1 MFGGDYDTSDC
12 TGMHDYIHAV
22 DLARGHLAALDA
34 LVNHDASFVV
44 NLGTGQGYSVLDVVR
59 SFEKAL
65 GKPAPYEIVARRSGD
80 IAQRFADPAAAD
92 KLPGWRA
99 QFDIEQ
105 MCADHWR
112 WQSMNLRG
120 FA

>member
-1 MFGGDYDTSDC
+1 M
-12 TGMHDYIHAV
+12 
-22 DLARGHLAALDA
+22 HLAALDA
-34 LVNHDASFVV
+34 LVKHDASFVV

-80 IAQRFADPAAAD
+80 IVQWFADPAAAD
-92 KLPGWRA
+92 KLLGWRA
-99 QFDIEQ
+99 QFGIEQ
-105 MCADHWR
+105 MCADRWR
-112 WQSMNLRG
+112 WQSMNPCG